1 MDPIDA
7 SQEDFVVADAN
18 YFRDAS
24 GFQVIPRWP
33 GGLDLMVSYSR
44 LHPAIGTHR
53 LVGCVIA
60 SCISMMPAAAA
71 SAAKAPA
78 VVALRVQPAVM
89 ALENIRDA
97 RRVLVSGRTKEGQWI
112 DLSRTAKLVPAS
124 AAVTV
129 DREGYIQPVKV
140 GTARVVVM
148 AGGQKTELPVTVKS
162 VANPPVSFVR
172 EVMPIISRVGC
183 NAGTCHGSAKGKNG
197 FKLSLRGYDPAYDH
211 AALID
216 DVSGR
221 RFNRAEPSQSLMLL
235 KATQGVPHQGGLI
248 FEVGSRPYRILKQW
262 IAEGVKLDQASRV
275 QSLEI
280 LPAAPEMDLPGRSQ
294 QMLVIARYPDG
305 STRDVTRDAVY
316 SNSVPDVAT
325 VTPEGRVTA
334 VRRGETAILVRYE
347 GAYATS
353 GMLVMGD
360 RRGFRW
366 AEQPENNYVDRL
378 VYQKLQRIKVL
389 PSELCSDDEFLRRV
403 YLDLVGLPPTPEQTR
418 AFLKDTGAEPNT
430 SRLAP
435 DASRLKREAVIDRL
449 LESPEFVDHWTNK
462 WADLLQANRKYLG
475 EKGVW
480 AFRRWIQ
487 QAVASN
493 MPYDQ
498 FARTLLTASGN
509 SYENP
514 AASYFRVARDTST
527 ATENVTQLFLG
538 VRFAC
543 AKCHDHPFEK
553 WTQNQYYQLGAF
565 FAQVGVK
572 GGEDGDETVY
582 LKPEGGEVNH
592 PKDGRVMAAVVP
604 VGHVSKGTKAADR
617 RELLAT
623 WLTSAENPFFAQAM
637 ANRLWSYFLGRGIID
652 PVDDIR
658 TSNPPSNPALL
669 DALTADFVKSGFDL
683 KHLMRT
689 ITRSRVYQHSLKAN
703 RWNERDPN
711 FSRAEPR
718 RLTAEQLLD
727 SISVATGAPQKFDGI
742 PVGFRA
748 AQLPDSQVASGGFLD
763 LFGRPARESPCEC
776 ERTSQ
781 VSLGQALNLVNGPT
795 IAEAIIAP
803 EGRIARLL
811 KESVS
816 NRQLVEE
823 IYLATICRLPKPA
836 ELNQAYAHL
845 AKAGSRAEGAQDL
858 MWALIN
864 TPAFLFNR

>member
-1 MDPIDA
+1 LSLI
-7 SQEDFVVADAN
+7 
-18 YFRDAS
+18 
-24 GFQVIPRWP
+24 GFAAFA
-33 GGLDLMVSYSR
+33 G
-44 LHPAIGTHR
+44 A
-53 LVGCVIA
+53 
-60 SCISMMPAAAA
+60 PAAAA
-71 SAAKAPA
+71 PSEQGPA
-78 VVALRVQPAVM
+78 VVALRVQPASL

-112 DLSRTAKLVPAS
+112 DLSRSAKLTPAS
-124 AAVTV
+124 GGVKV
-129 DREGYIQPVKV
+129 DGEGYIHPVQA
-140 GTARVVVM
+140 GTARVVVA
-148 AGGQKTELPVTVKS
+148 AGGQTAALPVTVKS

-172 EVMPIISRVGC
+172 EVMPLISRVGC

-197 FKLSLRGYDPAYDH
+197 FKLSLRGYDPEFDH
-211 AALID
+211 AALVD

-221 RFNRAEPSQSLMLL
+221 RFNRADPAQSLMLL
-235 KATQGVPHQGGLI
+235 KPTQGVPHQGGLV
-248 FEVGSRPYRILKQW
+248 FEVGSRPYRLLKQW
-262 IAEGVKLDQASRV
+262 IAEGVTLDKASRV
-275 QSLEI
+275 KALEI
-280 LPAAPEMDLPGRSQ
+280 LPAAPELDLPGRTQ
-294 QMLVIARYPDG
+294 QVLVIARYADG

-316 SNSVPDVAT
+316 TSSVPDVAT
-325 VTPEGRVTA
+325 VTPEGQVTA

-360 RRGFRW
+360 RSGFRW
-366 AEQPENNYVDRL
+366 VKQPENNPIDGL
-378 VYQKLQRIKVL
+378 VYRKLQRIKVL
-389 PSELCSDDEFLRRV
+389 PAGLCPDDQFLRRV
-403 YLDLVGLPPTPEQTR
+403 YLDLVGMPPTPEQTR
-418 AFLKDTGAEPNT
+418 AFLEGGVRREASGGSKDGRTDRTTPHA
-430 SRLAP
+430 SRPPASRVP
-435 DASRLKREAVIDRL
+435 AADASRLKREAVIDRL
-449 LESPEFVDHWTNK
+449 LDSPEFVDHWTNK

-480 AFRRWIQ
+480 SFRRWIQ

-493 MPYDQ
+493 MPYDR
-498 FARTLLTASGN
+498 FARTLLTAEGN
-509 SYENP
+509 SYDHP

-543 AKCHDHPFEK
+543 AKCHDHPFER
-553 WTQNQYYQLGAF
+553 WTQNQYYQIGAF

-572 GGEDGDETVY
+572 GSEDGDETVF

-592 PKDGRVMAAVVP
+592 PKDGRVMAPVVP
-604 VGHVSKGTKAADR
+604 VGHVPGGTKAADR
-617 RELLAT
+617 REMLAA
-623 WLTSAENPFFAQAM
+623 WLTSAENPFFARAM

-669 DALTADFVKSGFDL
+669 DALTEEFVKSGFDL
-683 KHLMRT
+683 KHVMRL
-689 ITRSRVYQHSLKAN
+689 ITRSRVYQQSLKTN
-703 RWNERDPN
+703 RWNVGDPN
-711 FSRAEPR
+711 FSHAEPR

-727 SISVATGAPQKFDGI
+727 SISVATGAPQKFEGI

-748 AQLPDSQVASGGFLD
+748 AQLPDSQVATGGFLD

-776 ERTSQ
+776 ERSSQ

-795 IAEAIIAP
+795 IADAVIAP

-811 KESVS
+811 KGSVS

-836 ELNQAYAHL
+836 ELSEAYAHI